1 MTEPSSLLSRWNL
14 LPAHRPAVVQAIAKA
29 LAAHHYPARSLEE
42 ALSPNVQLWM
52 RLLPEAEIAA
62 EAAFKSLDGLSVPSE
77 TKDTRMA
84 VPVREILWALERE
97 APNTEDSPQWRAAS
111 ELRKITQWETRT
123 LICEVGNQSIE
134 TMKVKP

>member
-1 MTEPSSLLSRWNL
+1 MTSLLSRWNL

-62 EAAFKSLDGLSVPSE
+62 EAAFKSLDCLSVPSE
-77 TKDTRMA
+77 KEPIGLFWQTADGKWHFSPGSLNRGDIHDNGRPIRIA
-84 VPVREILWALERE
+84 YLGEE
-97 APNTEDSPQWRAAS
+97 A
-111 ELRKITQWETRT
+111 K
-123 LICEVGNQSIE
+123 
-134 TMKVKP
+134 